1 MTTKIKKLAILF
13 MAITIGVTVFT
24 SCNEEDS
31 TDTLKEEQDATF
43 EKKKKVE
50 IDERVTDKEGNTTYY
65 YIQKIC

>member
-1 MTTKIKKLAILF
+1 

-43 EKKKKVE
+43 EKKRKQRQMKGLQIKKE
-50 IDERVTDKEGNTTYY
+50 IHG
-65 YIQKIC
+65 I